1 MIDMPIEPCATAD
14 EPLGVELP
22 VRLHLGLPIGLAGFD
37 HTRFGNR
44 PMVMPI
50 AMIVREMAVGLQWPE
65 SQQIFFPAMSSVVT
79 SRPPD
84 VGNPCGDAPVAQAVE
99 QARAR
104 VKSAFLRIPPDDV
117 VAMLRRCERGPSR
130 LCAPIASILRI
141 VVLAG
146 RTSTVPCQS
155 LNAARSAER
164 LRASGTGAQGHGHQV
179 AAVTNVASSFP

>member
-1 MIDMPIEPCATAD
+1 MIDMSIEPCAAAD

-50 AMIVREMAVGLQWPE
+50 AMIVREMAVGLVEAPVAG
-65 SQQIFFPAMSSVVT
+65 IPADLLPRNVV
-79 SRPPD
+79 RGHKPP
-84 VGNPCGDAPVAQAVE
+84 PRRRQPRGDAPVAQAVE

-104 VKSAFLRIPPDDV
+104 VKSAFLMIPPDDV
-117 VAMLRRCERGPSR
+117 VAMLRRCERGSSR

-141 VVLAG
+141 VGKLVARTAFGVPLQG
-146 RTSTVPCQS
+146 RPFNFDP
-155 LNAARSAER
+155 LY
-164 LRASGTGAQGHGHQV
+164 
-179 AAVTNVASSFP
+179 